1 MLCQITYHSQADRTE
16 GRSASPPLL
25 KGRYRRCTED
35 IANRAL
41 KCLAVAERGKRGEMT
56 SWLRSARE
64 GKSPA
69 NRKKLRPQL
78 SPEARAALDVRRTKN
93 IIPRELGSGE
103 LTGATTP
110 DGVKACAAEASRTIA
125 AEQRIVHKMCTRDAV
140 VMVGRLGRRRRR
152 DGDTHVTFILTLTA
166 PRLASP
172 ASLPPRRSGRAASCF
187 ATRNDRAR
195 GAPLSMLL
203 FEDKFLTN
211 ALLPCFTTY
220 YRTAA
225 GEDHGRVV
233 DHSNEGASAVDGV
246 YLLAVNSIVCVLHSS
261 WQGTC
266 IQDVTGGICDTSR
279 RRVPIG
285 NGRSARR
292 GLGRPHGDIL
302 TNGWETSA
310 CSRPS
315 RPTINARLGR
325 CPYVSRNTDKR
336 RPFIPRRG
344 NRFTKSCNDCASRGR
359 LRRRQP

>member
-69 NRKKLRPQL
+69 NRKNQLRPQL

-140 VMVGRLGRRRRR
+140 VMVGCRLGRRRR
-152 DGDTHVTFILTLTA
+152 DGDTHVTFIH
-166 PRLASP
+166 PH
-172 ASLPPRRSGRAASCF
+172 RAASCF
-187 ATRNDRAR
+187 AGFASPPPQRPRRTVLRHSQRPRAR
-195 GAPLSMLL
+195 RAT
-203 FEDKFLTN
+203 FDAF
-211 ALLPCFTTY
+211 
-220 YRTAA
+220 
-225 GEDHGRVV
+225 V
-233 DHSNEGASAVDGV
+233 
-246 YLLAVNSIVCVLHSS
+246 
-261 WQGTC
+261 
-266 IQDVTGGICDTSR
+266 
-279 RRVPIG
+279 
-285 NGRSARR
+285 
-292 GLGRPHGDIL
+292 
-302 TNGWETSA
+302 
-310 CSRPS
+310 
-315 RPTINARLGR
+315 
-325 CPYVSRNTDKR
+325 
-336 RPFIPRRG
+336 
-344 NRFTKSCNDCASRGR
+344 
-359 LRRRQP
+359 